1 MYFVYLIQSEKYPD
15 RTYIGFSKNFEK
27 RLAEHNQGN
36 VSVTKNGLPWK
47 AKVLL
52 QFEEEHKAKDFER
65 YLKHGSGHAFA
76 KKRFW

>member
-1 MYFVYLIQSEKYPD
+1 MYFVYLIQSEKHPD

-27 RLAEHNQGN
+27 RLNEHNQGN
-36 VSVTKNGLPWK
+36 VSVTKSGLPWK
-47 AKVLL
+47 VKVLL
-52 QFEEEHKAKDFER
+52 QFEEEQKAKDFEL